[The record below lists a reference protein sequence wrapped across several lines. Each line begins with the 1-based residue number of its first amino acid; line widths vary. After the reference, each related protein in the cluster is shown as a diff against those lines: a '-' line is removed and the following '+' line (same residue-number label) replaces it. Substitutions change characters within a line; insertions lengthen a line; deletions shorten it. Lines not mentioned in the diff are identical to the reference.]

1 MNKLL
6 VAKRKYSYSE
16 ENIPQ
21 REEKK
26 KIEKKINRKNKK
38 GNKLFFYKVQ
48 TIVTLLITATFC
60 VGILAGY
67 AEISKLKYEVN
78 NLVKESKKVQSEINR
93 LKVEVDKVKRSNL
106 IEEKA
111 TATLGMQY
119 PEKRQMVFLEV
130 DDLDLKRNLEKN
142 TKIEEKATFMD
153 RVKGTMGKMITSI
166 KGNFNI

>member
-1 MNKLL
+1 ML
-6 VAKRKYSYSE
+6 VAKRKYSYYE
-16 ENIPQ
+16 ENIPE

-26 KIEKKINRKNKK
+26 QIENKTNRKNKK
-38 GNKLFFYKVQ
+38 GDKLFFYKVQ

-78 NLVKESKKVQSEINR
+78 NLAKESKKAQSEINR
-93 LKVEVDKVKRSNL
+93 LKVEIDKVKRSDL

-111 TATLGMQY
+111 NTTLGMQY

-130 DDLDLKRNLEKN
+130 DDFDLKRNLKQD
-142 TKIEEKATFMD
+142 TKIVEETSFMD
-153 RVKGTMGKMITSI
+153 VVKGTMGKMITSI